1 MTYVLLDTNIYLHC
15 VAFDTLPWK
24 DIVGAEDEVA
34 ILLPMQVLRELDK
47 KKDDASEKAV
57 HRRAK
62 KVCAKLSDILLDEKE
77 SSPAVITCEMPP
89 RGEFKPG
96 FLLEVS
102 DDVIL
107 MSAISFQSKNTGRVV
122 VVSRDIPMLMKAKQ
136 ANLDFVKMPDQY
148 LLPSDQE
155 DKEKQQLREEL
166 RRLKSRLPAPKLVFE
181 DKSEKL
187 RLKRYVPQ
195 EPVVDESFTEDE
207 SEFYLLQEES
217 KASHE
222 RFHEI
227 ELYVFNG
234 GTAPTGDFTVQF
246 DLSKLKTCRTSIET
260 VSMIVPKLFQ
270 TEEERNRNMEEL
282 EEWEEK
288 EPVRYFSIFHKDD
301 AKEAYVEFER
311 ECDSITQGLK
321 NVVFFFTVDLYEA
334 ESGSIDWIIYAPELP
349 DPVKGTLHVVV
360 E

>member
-1 MTYVLLDTNIYLHC
+1 MTYILLDTNIYLHC

-24 DIVGAEDEVA
+24 DVIGAKDEVA
-34 ILLPMQVLRELDK
+34 ILLPMQVLRELEK
-47 KKDDASEKAV
+47 KKDNAGEKAIN
-57 HRRAK
+57 RRARS
-62 KVCAKLSDILLDEKE
+62 VCAKLSDVLLDGKE
-77 SSPAVITCEMPP
+77 SSVSILTCEMPP
-89 RGEFKPG
+89 KSEFKPG

-107 MSAISFQSKNTGRVV
+107 MSAISFQSKNAGKVV
-122 VVSRDIPMLMKAKQ
+122 VVSRDTPMLLKAKQ
-136 ANLDFVKMPDQY
+136 AQLAYFKMPDQY

-155 DKEKQQLREEL
+155 DREKQQLREEL
-166 RRLKSRLPAPKLVFE
+166 RRLKSRLPAPELVFE
-181 DKSEKL
+181 DKSKVL
-187 RLKRYVPQ
+187 RLKRYVPR

-207 SEFYLLQEES
+207 REFYLLQEKY

-222 RFHEI
+222 RFYEI

-246 DLSKLKTCRTSIET
+246 DLSRLKTCRTSIEA

-270 TEEERNRNMEEL
+270 TEEERNRNLDEL

-288 EPVRYFSIFHKDD
+288 EPVRYVSIFYKDD
-301 AKEAYVEFER
+301 TKEAYVEYER
-311 ECDSITQGLK
+311 ECESITQGLK
-321 NVVFFFTVDLYEA
+321 TVVFFFTVDLCEV
-334 ESGSIDWIIYAPELP
+334 ESGSIDWIIYDPELP
-349 DPVKGTLHVVV
+349 DPVKGTLHVIV